1 MKKFLNLV
9 LISVITS
16 SCGSAQTGLDTI
28 NLKDSYLRQARFS
41 VSYEAYRSLC
51 SEINGLRST
60 YIIDSVNLTSNLK
73 LEEGFV
79 DGEMTCW
86 ESQNSSSSQLGSIL
100 IAKME
105 LIHLGVN
112 SANVLYSFSIRNVKE
127 EMLIRQ
133 FELAIFLFDY
143 GDKRE
148 IKYKI
153 RIIEP

>member
-1 MKKFLNLV
+1 
-9 LISVITS
+9 
-16 SCGSAQTGLDTI
+16 
-28 NLKDSYLRQARFS
+28 
-41 VSYEAYRSLC
+41 
-51 SEINGLRST
+51 
-60 YIIDSVNLTSNLK
+60 
-73 LEEGFV
+73 
-79 DGEMTCW
+79 
-86 ESQNSSSSQLGSIL
+86 
-100 IAKME
+100 ME

-112 SANVLYSFSIRNVKE
+112 SANVLYSFSIKNVKE